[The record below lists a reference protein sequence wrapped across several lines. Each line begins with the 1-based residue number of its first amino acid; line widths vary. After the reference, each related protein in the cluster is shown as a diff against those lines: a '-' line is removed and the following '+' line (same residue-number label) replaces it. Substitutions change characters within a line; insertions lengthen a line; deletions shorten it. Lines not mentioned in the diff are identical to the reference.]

1 MKVTVGALWGQIVIK
16 TSDLSPV
23 VIAGMCEVLG
33 VPFAGDIINVGDKGE
48 GYELFLALAI
58 AKDAGADVRIKNEQ
72 DSHQLF
78 MARTVLYH
86 GLKGDN
92 GYDGLQALVI
102 RGGQTCVAH
111 YADKTVF
118 VGRAAEVEYLLQ
130 GKTILSHTV
139 VNNVGYALIEA

>member
-58 AKDAGADVRIKNEQ
+58 AKDAGADVRIKSEQ

-92 GYDGLQALVI
+92 GYEGVQALVV
-102 RGGQTCVAH
+102 RGGQTCEAH
-111 YADKTVF
+111 YTNKTFF

-130 GKTILSHTV
+130 GKTILCNTT
-139 VNNVGYALIEA
+139 VNNISYALTEA